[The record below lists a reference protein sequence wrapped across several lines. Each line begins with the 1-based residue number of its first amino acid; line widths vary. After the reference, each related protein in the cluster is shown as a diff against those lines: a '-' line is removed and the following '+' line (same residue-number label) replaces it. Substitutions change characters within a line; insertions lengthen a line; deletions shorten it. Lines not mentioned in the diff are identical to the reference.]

1 MSYYFN
7 KDEKIFQNKNN
18 MLKNIFIYIIMKI
31 IKELELVLVDNTIF
45 TKMKQGLESFRPSE
59 KKIARYI
66 LNNSREAINL
76 SISEMAKKSNTS
88 EASVVRFCKT
98 LGLGGYQDLKIALSL
113 NTVQDSKEEKIL
125 HEIINVDDS
134 PKTILNKL
142 SAGSIQAIQ
151 DTCNLVNIHSLS
163 EAIEVINQCEK
174 IHLFGIGA
182 SSIVALDA
190 QYKFARINIPSIMF
204 MDHHIQITSAVHL
217 NERDVAIGIS
227 NSGRTMEVIEG
238 LKTAKER
245 GATTI
250 AITQYGK
257 SPIQDVSDIVLFT
270 ASVENNFRSGAM
282 ASRIAQL
289 LVIDSLFIGVACKRY
304 DEVIE
309 YLKITREA
317 LEDKRYK

>member
-1 MSYYFN
+1 M
-7 KDEKIFQNKNN
+7 
-18 MLKNIFIYIIMKI
+18 
-31 IKELELVLVDNTIF
+31 DNTIF